1 MNLAWLQ
8 EFAYPISAALFAA
21 SAYISIR
28 YYYRYRRE
36 SMALWVAAIFAVEAG
51 AILVRSLAVGQYI
64 VTDTAVLALLAIS
77 FIIDVLLIFY
87 YRRVISLLNSIVRKR

>member
-1 MNLAWLQ
+1 
-8 EFAYPISAALFAA
+8 
-21 SAYISIR
+21 
-28 YYYRYRRE
+28 
-36 SMALWVAAIFAVEAG
+36 MALWVAAIFAVEAG